1 MSGQLPA
8 VAGPGQADAAVE
20 DVHVERARG
29 GDLVAFREL
38 LRTHKARV
46 FSLAL
51 RLLGQRADA
60 EEVAQDVFLQL
71 HGSAAADPSATHL
84 KHWLLRTVSHRC
96 IDRLRS
102 AGSRPQL
109 VPMDALPAGVEP
121 AAPDEGYDPLVAAQV
136 HRLLLQLAPE
146 ARAVL
151 LLRFQED
158 LDPSD
163 IATALA
169 ISMQHRE
176 EPPAP
181 LAGIAARANGRPSMN
196 LEQTLRVTFAPC
208 EPAADFEDVVMA
220 RMSAAAWRASQ
231 GPRRKHGRVILL
243 GTMLAVAAAA
253 GMLALLAEPPAEPLA
268 VQPVEEGAVNELP
281 DVSQSRCFRRRP
293 RLACPPRED
302 CHGPG

>member
-1 MSGQLPA
+1 MSAQSPA
-8 VAGPGQADAAVE
+8 ATGPGQADAAIP
-20 DVHVERARG
+20 DGHLDRARS

-38 LRTHKARV
+38 LRAHQARV

-51 RLLGQRADA
+51 RLLGQRGDA

-71 HGSAAADPSATHL
+71 HGALPQITSAAHL

-121 AAPDEGYDPLVAAQV
+121 AAPEKGYDPLVAAQV
-136 HRLLLQLAPE
+136 HRLVLQLAPE

-151 LLRFQED
+151 VLRFQED

-169 ISMQHRE
+169 MSINTVKSHLR
-176 EPPAP
+176 
-181 LAGIAARANGRPSMN
+181 RS
-196 LEQTLRVTFAPC
+196 LEQLRAQMGDQH
-208 EPAADFEDVVMA
+208 E
-220 RMSAAAWRASQ
+220 S
-231 GPRRKHGRVILL
+231 
-243 GTMLAVAAAA
+243 
-253 GMLALLAEPPAEPLA
+253 
-268 VQPVEEGAVNELP
+268 
-281 DVSQSRCFRRRP
+281 
-293 RLACPPRED
+293 
-302 CHGPG
+302 